1 MTTEDQINNLIKMFV
16 VAMFVGLLG
25 LLARTCNEAD
35 QRANRAVAE
44 CVAKGGIPEVIGFG
58 ATCHEVRR

>member
-1 MTTEDQINNLIKMFV
+1 MTEKTVGFFV
-16 VAMFVGLLG
+16 MCCVLFLLM
-25 LLARTCNEAD
+25 LLNRTCDQAD

-58 ATCHEVRR
+58 ATCKEVRR